1 MLKFVLKGILRDRS
15 RSLLPIIVVSLIV
28 ALVIFN
34 RGFLVGSMNGMFKDT
49 AVISSGHVKVMTHA
63 YQKESQL
70 MPNDLAL
77 MDVDELMIDLGLKYP
92 DFFWSPKI
100 SFAGLLDLPDEHG
113 ETKSQGPVM
122 AYGVDFLSP
131 NSRQFELWE
140 LDKRIVSGHMIQKPN
155 DALVGHKLADKLGLS
170 LGDHVTYIG
179 TTMNNAFT
187 TFNFTVV
194 GTFNLG
200 MGPLDKQ
207 MMLVDIEGA
216 RHALDMNNAAS
227 EILGFTHDLYYNDD
241 VSIEIRNQFNS
252 LHSDTTDIFRS
263 SMIALRDANQM
274 GTMIDLV
281 DWSVFIILG
290 IFLSIAMIV
299 LWNMGI
305 MSGLRRYGEIGVRL
319 AMGETKGQVYRSL
332 ILESVIIGTIGTII
346 GTLIGLPLTYYV
358 QEVGIDYSA
367 AFENLNSSSLIMS
380 TVFYTQVTPD
390 LYYIGFIPGVL
401 ATVFGTMLAGRAIY
415 KREMAQLFK
424 ELEA

>member
-1 MLKFVLKGILRDRS
+1 
-15 RSLLPIIVVSLIV
+15 VSLIV

-34 RGFLVGSMNGMFKDT
+34 RGFLVGTMNGMFRDT

-70 MPNDLAL
+70 LPNDLAL
-77 MDVDELMIDLGLKYP
+77 MNVGEIVENLYLVYP
-92 DFFWSPKI
+92 DYFWSPKI
-100 SFAGLLDLPDEHG
+100 SFAGLLDLPDERG

-122 AYGVDFLSP
+122 VYGVDFLSDE
-131 NSRQFELWE
+131 SRQYELWE
-140 LDKRIVSGHMIQKPN
+140 LEKRIVSGRMIQN
-155 DALVGHKLADKLGLS
+155 SDDALVGAKLADKLGLS
-170 LGDHVTYIG
+170 LGDRVTYIG

-216 RHALDMNNAAS
+216 RQALDMEDAAS
-227 EILGFTHDLYYNDD
+227 EILGFTHDLYYDD
-241 VSIEIRNQFNS
+241 DNAITIRDEFNAN
-252 LHSDTTDIFRS
+252 HSDTTDIFRS

-332 ILESVIIGTIGTII
+332 ILESVIIGTIGTIV

-367 AFENLNSSSLIMS
+367 AFENLNSTTMIMS
-380 TVFYTQVTPD
+380 TVFYTKVTPD
-390 LYYIGFIPGVL
+390 LYYIGIIPGVL

-424 ELEA
+424 ELET

>member
-15 RSLLPIIVVSLIV
+15 RSLFPIIVVSLIV

-34 RGFLVGSMNGMFKDT
+34 RGFLVGTMNGMFKDT
-49 AVISSGHVKVMTHA
+49 AVISSGHVKIMTHA
-63 YQKESQL
+63 YQEESQL
-70 MPNDLAL
+70 LPNDLAL
-77 MDVDELMIDLGLKYP
+77 MNVSEITDTLSLMYSDY
-92 DFFWSPKI
+92 FWSPKI
-100 SFAGLLDLPDEHG
+100 SFAGLLDLPDDQG

-122 AYGVDFLSP
+122 AYGVDFLSQD
-131 NSRQFELWE
+131 SRQYELWE
-140 LDKRIVSGHMIQKPN
+140 LEKRIVSGRMIQN
-155 DALVGHKLADKLGLS
+155 VDEALVGTKLAEKLGLS
-170 LGDHVTYIG
+170 LGDQVTYIG

-207 MMLVDIEGA
+207 MMLVDIDGA
-216 RHALDMNNAAS
+216 RMALDMDDSAS
-227 EILGFTHDLYYNDD
+227 EILGFKHDLYYDD
-241 VSIEIRNQFNS
+241 KSSIKIRDQFNAS
-252 LHSDTTDIFRS
+252 HSDTTDIFRS

-281 DWSVFIILG
+281 DISVFIILG
-290 IFLSIAMIV
+290 IFLLIAMIV

-305 MSGLRRYGEIGVRL
+305 MSGLRRYGEMGIRL
-319 AMGETKGQVYRSL
+319 AMGETKGQVYQSL
-332 ILESVIIGTIGTII
+332 ILESVIIGTIGTIF

-367 AFENLNSSSLIMS
+367 AFENLNTSTLIMS
-380 TVFYTQVTPD
+380 SVFYTKVTPD
-390 LYYIGFIPGVL
+390 LYYIGIIPGIL

-424 ELEA
+424 ELET

>member
-15 RSLLPIIVVSLIV
+15 RSLFPIIVVSLIV

-34 RGFLVGSMNGMFKDT
+34 RGFLEGTMNGMFRDT
-49 AVISSGHVKVMTHA
+49 AVISSGHVKIMTHA

-70 MPNDLAL
+70 LPNDLAL
-77 MDVDELMIDLGLKYP
+77 MNVGEIVEILHLVFP
-92 DFFWSPKI
+92 DYFWSPKI
-100 SFAGLLDLPDEHG
+100 SFAGLLDLPDEQG
-113 ETKSQGPVM
+113 ETNSQGPVM
-122 AYGVDFLSP
+122 AYGIDFLSD
-131 NSRQFELWE
+131 NSRQHELWE
-140 LDKRIVSGHMIQKPN
+140 LEKRIVTGRMIQKSD

-170 LGDHVTYIG
+170 LGDRVTYIG

-216 RHALDMNNAAS
+216 RQALDMEDAAS

-241 VSIEIRNQFNS
+241 NAITIRNEFNAN
-252 LHSDTTDIFRS
+252 HSDTTDIFRS

-305 MSGLRRYGEIGVRL
+305 MSGLRRYSEMGVRL

-332 ILESVIIGTIGTII
+332 ILESVIIGTIGTIV

-367 AFENLNSSSLIMS
+367 AFENLNSTTMIMS
-380 TVFYTQVTPD
+380 TVFYTKVTPD
-390 LYYIGFIPGVL
+390 LYYIGIIPGVL

-424 ELEA
+424 ELET

>member
-140 LDKRIVSGHMIQKPN
+140 LEKRIVSGHMIQEPN

-216 RHALDMNNAAS
+216 RQALDMNNAAS

>member
-15 RSLLPIIVVSLIV
+15 RSLFPIIVVSLIV

-34 RGFLVGSMNGMFKDT
+34 RGFLVGTMNGMFRDT
-49 AVISSGHVKVMTHA
+49 AVISSGHVKIMTHA

-70 MPNDLAL
+70 LPNDLAL
-77 MDVDELMIDLGLKYP
+77 MNVGEIVEILHLVYP
-92 DFFWSPKI
+92 DYFWSPKI
-100 SFAGLLDLPDEHG
+100 SFAGLLDLPDEQG

-122 AYGVDFLSP
+122 AYGIDFLSD
-131 NSRQFELWE
+131 NSRQHELWE
-140 LDKRIVSGHMIQKPN
+140 LEKRIVTGRMIQKSD

-170 LGDHVTYIG
+170 LGDRVTYIG

-216 RHALDMNNAAS
+216 RQALDMEDAAS

-241 VSIEIRNQFNS
+241 NAITIRNEFNAN
-252 LHSDTTDIFRS
+252 HSDTTDIFRS

-332 ILESVIIGTIGTII
+332 ILESVIIGTIGTIV

-367 AFENLNSSSLIMS
+367 AFENLNSTTMIMS
-380 TVFYTQVTPD
+380 TVFYTKVTPD
-390 LYYIGFIPGVL
+390 LYYIGIIPGVL

-424 ELEA
+424 ELET

>member
-1 MLKFVLKGILRDRS
+1 MLKFVIKGIIRDRS
-15 RSLLPIIVVSLIV
+15 RSLFPIIVVSLIV

-34 RGFLVGSMNGMFKDT
+34 RGFLAGSMDGMFRDT
-49 AVISSGHVKVMTHA
+49 AVISSGHVKIMTHA
-63 YQKESQL
+63 YKKESQL
-70 MPNDLAL
+70 LPNDLAL
-77 MDVDELMIDLGLKYP
+77 MNVGEILHLVYP
-92 DFFWSPKI
+92 DYFWSPKI
-100 SFAGLLDLPDEHG
+100 SFAGLLDLPDEQG
-113 ETKSQGPVM
+113 ETQSQGPVM
-122 AYGVDFLSP
+122 VYGIDFLSP
-131 NSRQFELWE
+131 ESRQFELWE
-140 LDKRIVSGHMIQKPN
+140 LEKRIVSGRMIQKF
-155 DALVGHKLADKLGLS
+155 DDGLVGAKLADKLGLS
-170 LGDHVTYIG
+170 LGDRVTYIG
-179 TTMNNAFT
+179 TTMNNAFA

-216 RHALDMNNAAS
+216 RVALDMDDAAS
-227 EILGFTHDLYYNDD
+227 EVLGFKHDLYYDD
-241 VSIEIRNQFNS
+241 QMSLAIRDQFNAV
-252 LHSDTTDIFRS
+252 HSDTSDIFRS

-274 GTMIDLV
+274 GT
-281 DWSVFIILG
+281 

-305 MSGLRRYGEIGVRL
+305 MSGLRRYGEVGVRL

-332 ILESVIIGTIGTII
+332 ILESIIIGMIGTIM

-358 QEVGIDYSA
+358 QEVGINYSA
-367 AFENLNSSSLIMS
+367 AFENLNTSSLIMS
-380 TVFYTQVTPD
+380 TVFYTKVTPD

-424 ELEA
+424 ELEN

>member
-15 RSLLPIIVVSLIV
+15 RSLFPIIVVSLIV

-34 RGFLVGSMNGMFKDT
+34 RGFLVGTMNGMFRDT
-49 AVISSGHVKVMTHA
+49 AVISSGHVKIMTHA
-63 YQKESQL
+63 YREESQL
-70 MPNDLAL
+70 LPNDLAL
-77 MDVDELMIDLGLKYP
+77 MNVDEIVEILHVVYP
-92 DFFWSPKI
+92 DYFWSPKI
-100 SFAGLLDLPDEHG
+100 SFAGLLDLPDEQG
-113 ETKSQGPVM
+113 ETKLQGPVM
-122 AYGVDFLSP
+122 VYGIDFLSSE
-131 NSRQFELWE
+131 SRQFELWE
-140 LDKRIVSGHMIQKPN
+140 LEKRIVSGQMIQNPN
-155 DALVGHKLADKLGLS
+155 DALVGGKLAEKLGLS
-170 LGDHVTYIG
+170 LGDRVTYIG

-216 RHALDMNNAAS
+216 RVALDMEDAAS
-227 EILGFTHDLYYNDD
+227 EILGFKHDLYYDD
-241 VSIEIRNQFNS
+241 DASVMMRNQFNATH
-252 LHSDTTDIFRS
+252 LDTTDIFRS

-290 IFLSIAMIV
+290 IFLLIAMIV

-305 MSGLRRYGEIGVRL
+305 MSGLRRYGEMGIRL

-358 QEVGIDYSA
+358 QEVGIDYSS
-367 AFENLNSSSLIMS
+367 AFENLNTTTMIMS

-390 LYYIGFIPGVL
+390 LYYIGIIPGVL

-424 ELEA
+424 ELET

>member
-1 MLKFVLKGILRDRS
+1 MLKFILKGILRDRS
-15 RSLLPIIVVSLIV
+15 RSLFPIIVVALIV

-34 RGFLVGSMNGMFKDT
+34 RGFLVGTMNGMFRDT
-49 AVISSGHVKVMTHA
+49 AVISSGHVKIMTHS
-63 YQKESQL
+63 YQEESQL

-77 MDVDELMIDLGLKYP
+77 MNVGEITEILGLKYS
-92 DFFWSPKI
+92 DYFWSPRI
-100 SFAGLLDLPDEHG
+100 SFAGLLDLPDEQG

-122 AYGVDFLSP
+122 AIGIDFLSSE
-131 NSRQFELWE
+131 SRQFELWE
-140 LDKRIVSGHMIQKPN
+140 LEKRIDSGHMIKNAN
-155 DALVGHKLADKLGLS
+155 DALVGAKLAEKLGLS
-170 LGDHVTYIG
+170 LGDQVTYIG

-216 RHALDMNNAAS
+216 RMALDMNDAAS
-227 EILGFTHDLYYNDD
+227 EILGFKHDLYYDD
-241 VSIEIRNQFNS
+241 DAAVAIRNQFNAV
-252 LHSDTTDIFRS
+252 HSDASDIFRS

-274 GTMIDLV
+274 GAMIDLV
-281 DWSVFIILG
+281 DWSTFIILG
-290 IFLSIAMIV
+290 IFLLIAMIV

-305 MSGLRRYGEIGVRL
+305 MSGLRRYGEMGIRL

-380 TVFYTQVTPD
+380 SVFYTKVTPD

-424 ELEA
+424 ELET

>member
-1 MLKFVLKGILRDRS
+1 
-15 RSLLPIIVVSLIV
+15 
-28 ALVIFN
+28 
-34 RGFLVGSMNGMFKDT
+34 MNGMFMDT

>member
-1 MLKFVLKGILRDRS
+1 MLKFLLKGILRDRS
-15 RSLLPIIVVSLIV
+15 RSLFPIIVVALIV

-34 RGFLVGSMNGMFKDT
+34 RGFLVGTMNGMFRDT
-49 AVISSGHVKVMTHA
+49 AVISSGNVKIMTHV

-70 MPNDLAL
+70 MPNDLSL
-77 MDVDELMIDLGLKYP
+77 LNVGEIVDDLHLVYS
-92 DFFWSPKI
+92 DYFWSPRI
-100 SFAGLLDLPDEHG
+100 SFAGLLDLPDEQG

-122 AYGVDFLSP
+122 AFGIDFLSTD
-131 NSRQFELWE
+131 SRQYELWE
-140 LDKRIVSGHMIQKPN
+140 LEKRIVSGRMIQNPD
-155 DALVGHKLADKLGLS
+155 DALVGAKLVDKLGLS
-170 LGDHVTYIG
+170 LGDRVTYIG

-207 MMLVDIEGA
+207 MILVDIEGA
-216 RHALDMNNAAS
+216 RMALDMNDAAS
-227 EILGFTHDLYYNDD
+227 EILGFKHDLYYDD
-241 VSIEIRNQFNS
+241 DAAVAIRDQFNAA
-252 LHSDTTDIFRS
+252 HSDASDIFRS

-274 GTMIDLV
+274 GAMIDLV
-281 DWSVFIILG
+281 DWSIFIILG
-290 IFLSIAMIV
+290 IFLLIAMIV

-305 MSGLRRYGEIGVRL
+305 MSGLRRYGEMGIRL

-380 TVFYTQVTPD
+380 SVFYTKVTPD

-424 ELEA
+424 ELET

>member
-15 RSLLPIIVVSLIV
+15 RSLFPIIVVSLIV

-34 RGFLVGSMNGMFKDT
+34 RGFLVGTMNGMFRDT
-49 AVISSGHVKVMTHA
+49 AVISSGHVKIMTHA

-70 MPNDLAL
+70 LPNDLAL
-77 MDVDELMIDLGLKYP
+77 MNVGEIVEILHLVYP
-92 DFFWSPKI
+92 DYFWSPKI
-100 SFAGLLDLPDEHG
+100 SFAGLLDLPDEQG

-122 AYGVDFLSP
+122 AYGIDFLSD
-131 NSRQFELWE
+131 NSRQHELWE
-140 LDKRIVSGHMIQKPN
+140 LEKRIVTGRMIQKSD

-170 LGDHVTYIG
+170 LGDRVTYIG

-216 RHALDMNNAAS
+216 RQALDMEDAAS

-241 VSIEIRNQFNS
+241 NAITIRNEFNAN
-252 LHSDTTDIFRS
+252 HSDTTDIFRS

-332 ILESVIIGTIGTII
+332 ILESIIIGTIGTIV

-367 AFENLNSSSLIMS
+367 AFENLNSTTMIMS
-380 TVFYTQVTPD
+380 TVFYTKVTPD
-390 LYYIGFIPGVL
+390 LYYIGIIPGVL

-424 ELEA
+424 ELET

>member
-1 MLKFVLKGILRDRS
+1 MLKFILKGILRDRS
-15 RSLLPIIVVSLIV
+15 RSLFPIIVVALIV

-34 RGFLVGSMNGMFKDT
+34 RGFLVGTMNGMFRDT
-49 AVISSGHVKVMTHA
+49 AVISSGHVKIMTHA
-63 YQKESQL
+63 YQEESQL

-77 MDVDELMIDLGLKYP
+77 MNVGEITEILGLKYS
-92 DFFWSPKI
+92 DYFWSPRI
-100 SFAGLLDLPDEHG
+100 SFAGLLDLPDEQG

-122 AYGVDFLSP
+122 AIGIDFLSSE
-131 NSRQFELWE
+131 SRQFELWE
-140 LDKRIVSGHMIQKPN
+140 LEKRIDSGHMIKNAN
-155 DALVGHKLADKLGLS
+155 DALVGAKLAEKLGLS
-170 LGDHVTYIG
+170 LGDQVTYIG

-194 GTFNLG
+194 DTFNLG

-216 RHALDMNNAAS
+216 RMALDMNDAAS
-227 EILGFTHDLYYNDD
+227 EILGFKHDLYYDD
-241 VSIEIRNQFNS
+241 DAAVAIRNQFNAV
-252 LHSDTTDIFRS
+252 HSDASDIFRS

-274 GTMIDLV
+274 GAMIDLV
-281 DWSVFIILG
+281 DWSTFIILG
-290 IFLSIAMIV
+290 IFLLIAMIV

-305 MSGLRRYGEIGVRL
+305 MSGLRRYGEMGIRL

-380 TVFYTQVTPD
+380 SVFYTKVTPD

-424 ELEA
+424 ELET

>member
-34 RGFLVGSMNGMFKDT
+34 RGFLVGSMNGMFMDT

-216 RHALDMNNAAS
+216 RQALDMNNAAS

>member
-1 MLKFVLKGILRDRS
+1 
-15 RSLLPIIVVSLIV
+15 V

-34 RGFLVGSMNGMFKDT
+34 RGFLVGTMNGMFRDT
-49 AVISSGHVKVMTHA
+49 AVISSGHVKIMTHA
-63 YQKESQL
+63 YQEESQL
-70 MPNDLAL
+70 LPNDLAL
-77 MDVDELMIDLGLKYP
+77 MNVDEIVEILHVVYP
-92 DFFWSPKI
+92 DYFWSPKI
-100 SFAGLLDLPDEHG
+100 SFAGLLDLPDEQG
-113 ETKSQGPVM
+113 ETKLQGPVM
-122 AYGVDFLSP
+122 VYGIDFLSSE
-131 NSRQFELWE
+131 SRQFELWE
-140 LDKRIVSGHMIQKPN
+140 LEKRIVSGQMIQNPN
-155 DALVGHKLADKLGLS
+155 DALVGAKLAEKLGLS
-170 LGDHVTYIG
+170 LGDRVTYIG

-216 RHALDMNNAAS
+216 RLALDMEDAAS
-227 EILGFTHDLYYNDD
+227 EILGFKHDLYYDD
-241 VSIEIRNQFNS
+241 DASVMMRNQFNATH
-252 LHSDTTDIFRS
+252 LDTTDIFRS

-290 IFLSIAMIV
+290 IFLLIAMIV

-305 MSGLRRYGEIGVRL
+305 MSGLRRYGEMGIRL

-367 AFENLNSSSLIMS
+367 AFENLNTTTMIMS

-390 LYYIGFIPGVL
+390 LYYIGIIPGVL

-424 ELEA
+424 ELET

>member
-1 MLKFVLKGILRDRS
+1 MLKFILKGILRDRS
-15 RSLLPIIVVSLIV
+15 RSLFPIIVVALIV

-34 RGFLVGSMNGMFKDT
+34 RGFLLGTMNGMFRDT
-49 AVISSGHVKVMTHA
+49 AVISSGHVKIMTHA
-63 YQKESQL
+63 YQEESQL

-77 MDVDELMIDLGLKYP
+77 MNVGEITEILGLKYS
-92 DFFWSPKI
+92 DYFWSPRI
-100 SFAGLLDLPDEHG
+100 SFAGLLDLPDEQG

-122 AYGVDFLSP
+122 AIGIDFLSSE
-131 NSRQFELWE
+131 SRQFELWE
-140 LDKRIVSGHMIQKPN
+140 LEKRIDSGHMIKNAN
-155 DALVGHKLADKLGLS
+155 DALVGAKLAEKLGLS
-170 LGDHVTYIG
+170 LGDQVTYIG

-216 RHALDMNNAAS
+216 RMALDMNDAAS
-227 EILGFTHDLYYNDD
+227 EILGFKHDLYYDD
-241 VSIEIRNQFNS
+241 DAAVAIRNQFNAV
-252 LHSDTTDIFRS
+252 HSDASDIFRS

-274 GTMIDLV
+274 GAMIDLV
-281 DWSVFIILG
+281 DWSTFIILG
-290 IFLSIAMIV
+290 IFLLIAMIV

-305 MSGLRRYGEIGVRL
+305 MSGLRRYGEMGIRL

-380 TVFYTQVTPD
+380 SVFYTKVTPD

-424 ELEA
+424 ELET

>member
-1 MLKFVLKGILRDRS
+1 
-15 RSLLPIIVVSLIV
+15 
-28 ALVIFN
+28 
-34 RGFLVGSMNGMFKDT
+34 MNGMFMDT

-299 LWNMGI
+299 LWTMGI

>member
-1 MLKFVLKGILRDRS
+1 MLKFILKGILRDRS
-15 RSLLPIIVVSLIV
+15 RSLFPIIVVALIV

-34 RGFLVGSMNGMFKDT
+34 RGFLVGTMNGMFRDT
-49 AVISSGHVKVMTHA
+49 AVISSGHVKIMTHA
-63 YQKESQL
+63 YQEESQL

-77 MDVDELMIDLGLKYP
+77 MNVGEITEILGLKYS
-92 DFFWSPKI
+92 DYFWSPRI
-100 SFAGLLDLPDEHG
+100 SFAGLLDLPDEQG

-122 AYGVDFLSP
+122 AIGIDFLSSE
-131 NSRQFELWE
+131 SRQFELWE
-140 LDKRIVSGHMIQKPN
+140 LEKRIDSGHMIKNAN
-155 DALVGHKLADKLGLS
+155 DALVGAKLAEKLGLS
-170 LGDHVTYIG
+170 LGDQVTYIG

-216 RHALDMNNAAS
+216 RMALDMNDAAS
-227 EILGFTHDLYYNDD
+227 EILGFKHDLYYDD
-241 VSIEIRNQFNS
+241 DAAVAIRNQFNAV
-252 LHSDTTDIFRS
+252 HSDASDIFRS

-274 GTMIDLV
+274 GAMIDLV
-281 DWSVFIILG
+281 DWSTFIILG
-290 IFLSIAMIV
+290 IFLLIAMIV

-305 MSGLRRYGEIGVRL
+305 MSGLRRYGEMGIRL

-346 GTLIGLPLTYYV
+346 GTLIGLPLTYYI

-380 TVFYTQVTPD
+380 SVFYTKVTPD

-424 ELEA
+424 ELET

>member
-1 MLKFVLKGILRDRS
+1 
-15 RSLLPIIVVSLIV
+15 V

-34 RGFLVGSMNGMFKDT
+34 RGFLVGTMNGMFRDT
-49 AVISSGHVKVMTHA
+49 AVISSGHVKIMTHA
-63 YQKESQL
+63 YQEESQL
-70 MPNDLAL
+70 LPNDLAL
-77 MDVDELMIDLGLKYP
+77 MNVDEIVEILHVVYP
-92 DFFWSPKI
+92 DYFWSPKI
-100 SFAGLLDLPDEHG
+100 SFAGLLDLPDEQG
-113 ETKSQGPVM
+113 ETKLQGPVM
-122 AYGVDFLSP
+122 VYGIDFLSSE
-131 NSRQFELWE
+131 SRQFELWE
-140 LDKRIVSGHMIQKPN
+140 LEKRIVSGQMIQNPN
-155 DALVGHKLADKLGLS
+155 DALVGAKLAEKLGLS
-170 LGDHVTYIG
+170 LGDRVTYIG

-216 RHALDMNNAAS
+216 RVALDMEDAAS
-227 EILGFTHDLYYNDD
+227 EILGFKHDLYYDD
-241 VSIEIRNQFNS
+241 DASVMMRNQFNATH
-252 LHSDTTDIFRS
+252 LDTTDIFRS

-290 IFLSIAMIV
+290 IFLLIAMIV

-305 MSGLRRYGEIGVRL
+305 MSGLRRYGEMGIRL

-367 AFENLNSSSLIMS
+367 AFENLNTTTMIMS

-390 LYYIGFIPGVL
+390 LYYIGIIPGVL

-424 ELEA
+424 ELET

>member
-1 MLKFVLKGILRDRS
+1 MFRFVLKGILRDRS
-15 RSLLPIIVVSLIV
+15 RSLFPIIVVSLIV

-77 MDVDELMIDLGLKYP
+77 MDVDEILKDLEIKYP
-92 DFFWSPKI
+92 NYFWSPKI

-113 ETKSQGPVM
+113 DTKSQGPVM
-122 AYGVDFLSP
+122 AYGVDFLSS

-140 LDKRIVSGHMIQKPN
+140 LEKRIVLGRMIKDPT

-170 LGDHVTYIG
+170 LGDQVTYIG

-216 RHALDMNNAAS
+216 RMALDMDNAAS
-227 EILGFTHDLYYNDD
+227 EILGFMHDLYYNDD
-241 VSIEIRNQFNS
+241 ASIEIRNEFNTF
-252 LHSDTTDIFRS
+252 HSDTTDLFRS

-290 IFLSIAMIV
+290 IFLFIAMIV

-332 ILESVIIGTIGTII
+332 ILESTIIGTIGTII
-346 GTLIGLPLTYYV
+346 GTCIGLPLTYYV
-358 QEVGIDYSA
+358 QAVGIDYSA
-367 AFENLNSSSLIMS
+367 AFENLNSTTMIMS
-380 TVFYTQVTPD
+380 SVFYTQVTPD
-390 LYYIGFIPGVL
+390 LYYIGIIPGVL

-424 ELEA
+424 ELET

>member
-1 MLKFVLKGILRDRS
+1 MLKFILKGILRDRS
-15 RSLLPIIVVSLIV
+15 RSLFPIIVVALIV

-34 RGFLVGSMNGMFKDT
+34 RGFLVGTMNGMFRDT
-49 AVISSGHVKVMTHA
+49 AVISSGHVKIMTHA
-63 YQKESQL
+63 YQEESQL

-77 MDVDELMIDLGLKYP
+77 MNVGEITEILGLKYS
-92 DFFWSPKI
+92 DYFWSPRI
-100 SFAGLLDLPDEHG
+100 SFAGLLDLPDEQG

-122 AYGVDFLSP
+122 AIGIDFLSSE
-131 NSRQFELWE
+131 SRQFELWE
-140 LDKRIVSGHMIQKPN
+140 LEKRIDSGHMIKNAN
-155 DALVGHKLADKLGLS
+155 DALVGAKLAEKLGLS
-170 LGDHVTYIG
+170 LGDQVTYIG

-216 RHALDMNNAAS
+216 RMALDMNDAAS
-227 EILGFTHDLYYNDD
+227 EILGFKHDLYYDD
-241 VSIEIRNQFNS
+241 DAAVAIRNQFNAV
-252 LHSDTTDIFRS
+252 HSDASDIFRS

-274 GTMIDLV
+274 GAMIDLV
-281 DWSVFIILG
+281 DWSTFIILG
-290 IFLSIAMIV
+290 IFLLIAMIV

-305 MSGLRRYGEIGVRL
+305 MSGLRRYGEMGIRL

-380 TVFYTQVTPD
+380 SVFYTKVTPD

-424 ELEA
+424 ELET

>member
-1 MLKFVLKGILRDRS
+1 
-15 RSLLPIIVVSLIV
+15 VSLIV

-34 RGFLVGSMNGMFKDT
+34 RGFLVGTMNGMFRDT

-70 MPNDLAL
+70 LPNDLAL
-77 MDVDELMIDLGLKYP
+77 MNVGEIVENLYLVYP
-92 DFFWSPKI
+92 DYFWSPKI
-100 SFAGLLDLPDEHG
+100 SFAGLLDLPDERG

-122 AYGVDFLSP
+122 VYGVDFLSDE
-131 NSRQFELWE
+131 SRQYELWE
-140 LDKRIVSGHMIQKPN
+140 LEKRIVSGRMIQN
-155 DALVGHKLADKLGLS
+155 SDDALVGAKLADKLGLS
-170 LGDHVTYIG
+170 LGDRVTYIG

-216 RHALDMNNAAS
+216 RQALDMEDAAS
-227 EILGFTHDLYYNDD
+227 EILGFTYDLYYDD
-241 VSIEIRNQFNS
+241 DNAITIRDEFNAN
-252 LHSDTTDIFRS
+252 HSDTTDIFRS

-332 ILESVIIGTIGTII
+332 ILESVIIGTIGTIV

-367 AFENLNSSSLIMS
+367 AFENLNSTTMIMS
-380 TVFYTQVTPD
+380 TVFYTKVTPD
-390 LYYIGFIPGVL
+390 LYYIGIIPGVL

-424 ELEA
+424 ELET

>member
-1 MLKFVLKGILRDRS
+1 MLKFILKGILRDRS
-15 RSLLPIIVVSLIV
+15 RSLFPIIVVALIV

-34 RGFLVGSMNGMFKDT
+34 RGFLLGTMNGMFRDT
-49 AVISSGHVKVMTHA
+49 AVISSGHVKIMTHA
-63 YQKESQL
+63 YQEESQL

-77 MDVDELMIDLGLKYP
+77 MNVGEITEILGLKYS
-92 DFFWSPKI
+92 DYFWSPRI
-100 SFAGLLDLPDEHG
+100 SFAGLLDLPDEQG

-122 AYGVDFLSP
+122 AIGIDFLSSE
-131 NSRQFELWE
+131 SRQFELWE
-140 LDKRIVSGHMIQKPN
+140 LEKRIDSGHMIKNAN
-155 DALVGHKLADKLGLS
+155 DALVGAKLADKLRLS
-170 LGDHVTYIG
+170 LGDQVTYIG

-216 RHALDMNNAAS
+216 RMALDMNDAAS
-227 EILGFTHDLYYNDD
+227 EILGFKHDLYYDD
-241 VSIEIRNQFNS
+241 DAAVAIRNQFNAV
-252 LHSDTTDIFRS
+252 HSDASDIFRS

-274 GTMIDLV
+274 GAMIDLV
-281 DWSVFIILG
+281 DWSTFIILG
-290 IFLSIAMIV
+290 IFLLIAMIV

-305 MSGLRRYGEIGVRL
+305 MSGLRRYGEMGIRL

-380 TVFYTQVTPD
+380 SVFYTKVTPD

-424 ELEA
+424 EFES

>member
-1 MLKFVLKGILRDRS
+1 MAIGI
-15 RSLLPIIVVSLIV
+15 
-28 ALVIFN
+28 
-34 RGFLVGSMNGMFKDT
+34 
-49 AVISSGHVKVMTHA
+49 
-63 YQKESQL
+63 
-70 MPNDLAL
+70 
-77 MDVDELMIDLGLKYP
+77 
-92 DFFWSPKI
+92 
-100 SFAGLLDLPDEHG
+100 
-113 ETKSQGPVM
+113 
-122 AYGVDFLSP
+122 DFLSSE
-131 NSRQFELWE
+131 SRQFELWE
-140 LDKRIVSGHMIQKPN
+140 LEKRIDSGHMIKNAN
-155 DALVGHKLADKLGLS
+155 DALVGAKLAEKLGLS
-170 LGDHVTYIG
+170 LGDQVTYIG

-216 RHALDMNNAAS
+216 RMALDMNDAAS
-227 EILGFTHDLYYNDD
+227 EILGFKHDLYYDD
-241 VSIEIRNQFNS
+241 DAAVAIRNQFNAV
-252 LHSDTTDIFRS
+252 HSDASDIFRS

-274 GTMIDLV
+274 GAMIDLV
-281 DWSVFIILG
+281 DWSTFIILG
-290 IFLSIAMIV
+290 IFLLIAMIV

-305 MSGLRRYGEIGVRL
+305 MSGLRRYGEMGIRL

-380 TVFYTQVTPD
+380 SVFYTKVTPD

-424 ELEA
+424 ELET

>member
-1 MLKFVLKGILRDRS
+1 
-15 RSLLPIIVVSLIV
+15 V

-34 RGFLVGSMNGMFKDT
+34 RGFLVGTMNGMFRDT
-49 AVISSGHVKVMTHA
+49 AVISSGHVKIMTHA
-63 YQKESQL
+63 YQEESQL
-70 MPNDLAL
+70 LPNDLAL
-77 MDVDELMIDLGLKYP
+77 MNVDEIVEILHVVYP
-92 DFFWSPKI
+92 DYFWSPKI
-100 SFAGLLDLPDEHG
+100 SFAGLLDLPDEQG
-113 ETKSQGPVM
+113 ETKLQGPVM
-122 AYGVDFLSP
+122 VYGIDFLSSE
-131 NSRQFELWE
+131 SRQFELWE
-140 LDKRIVSGHMIQKPN
+140 LEKRIVSGQMIQNPN
-155 DALVGHKLADKLGLS
+155 DALVGGKLAEKLGLS
-170 LGDHVTYIG
+170 LGDRVTYIG

-216 RHALDMNNAAS
+216 RVALDMEDAAS
-227 EILGFTHDLYYNDD
+227 EILGFKHDLYYDD
-241 VSIEIRNQFNS
+241 DASVMMRNQFNATH
-252 LHSDTTDIFRS
+252 LDTTDIFRS

-290 IFLSIAMIV
+290 IFLLIAMIV

-305 MSGLRRYGEIGVRL
+305 MSGLRRYGEMGIRL

-367 AFENLNSSSLIMS
+367 AFENLNTTTMIMS

-390 LYYIGFIPGVL
+390 LYYIGIIPGVL

-424 ELEA
+424 ELET

>member
-1 MLKFVLKGILRDRS
+1 
-15 RSLLPIIVVSLIV
+15 
-28 ALVIFN
+28 
-34 RGFLVGSMNGMFKDT
+34 MNGMFRDT
-49 AVISSGHVKVMTHA
+49 AVISSGHVKIMTHA

-70 MPNDLAL
+70 LPNDLAL
-77 MDVDELMIDLGLKYP
+77 MNVGEITDVLGEMYS
-92 DFFWSPKI
+92 DYFWSPKI
-100 SFAGLLDLPDEHG
+100 SFAGLLDLPDEQG

-122 AYGVDFLSP
+122 AYGIDFLSD
-131 NSRQFELWE
+131 NSRQYELWE
-140 LDKRIVSGHMIQKPN
+140 LGKRIVTGRMIQKSD

-170 LGDHVTYIG
+170 LGDRVTYIG

-216 RHALDMNNAAS
+216 RQALDMEDAAS

-241 VSIEIRNQFNS
+241 NAITIRNEFNAN
-252 LHSDTTDIFRS
+252 HSDTTDIFRS

-332 ILESVIIGTIGTII
+332 ILESVIIGTIGTIV

-367 AFENLNSSSLIMS
+367 AFENLNSTTMIMS
-380 TVFYTQVTPD
+380 TVFYTKVTPD
-390 LYYIGFIPGVL
+390 LYYIGIIPGVL

-424 ELEA
+424 ELET

>member
-15 RSLLPIIVVSLIV
+15 RSLFPIIVVSLIV

-34 RGFLVGSMNGMFKDT
+34 RGFLVGTMNGMFRDT
-49 AVISSGHVKVMTHA
+49 AVISSGHAKVMTHA

-70 MPNDLAL
+70 LPNDLAL
-77 MDVDELMIDLGLKYP
+77 MNVGEIVEILHLVNP
-92 DFFWSPKI
+92 DYFWSPKI
-100 SFAGLLDLPDEHG
+100 SFAGLLDLPDEQG

-122 AYGVDFLSP
+122 AYGIDFLSD
-131 NSRQFELWE
+131 NSRQYELWE
-140 LDKRIVSGHMIQKPN
+140 LEKRIVSGHMIQKSH

-170 LGDHVTYIG
+170 LGDRVTYIG

-187 TFNFTVV
+187 TFNFTMV

-200 MGPLDKQ
+200 MGQLDKQ

-216 RHALDMNNAAS
+216 RQALDMEDAAS

-241 VSIEIRNQFNS
+241 NAITIRNEFNAN
-252 LHSDTTDIFRS
+252 HSDTTDIFRS

-332 ILESVIIGTIGTII
+332 ILESVIIGTIGTIV

-367 AFENLNSSSLIMS
+367 AFENLNSTTMIMS
-380 TVFYTQVTPD
+380 TVFYTKVTPD
-390 LYYIGFIPGVL
+390 LYYIGIIPGVL

-424 ELEA
+424 ELET

>member
-1 MLKFVLKGILRDRS
+1 MLKFVLKGIIRDRS
-15 RSLLPIIVVSLIV
+15 RSLFPIIVVSLIV

-34 RGFLVGSMNGMFKDT
+34 RGFLVGTMNGMFRDT
-49 AVISSGHVKVMTHA
+49 AVISSGHVKIMTRA
-63 YQKESQL
+63 YQEESQL

-77 MDVDELMIDLGLKYP
+77 MNVGEISEVLSSVYSDY
-92 DFFWSPKI
+92 FWSPRI
-100 SFAGLLDLPDEHG
+100 TFAGLLDLPDEQG
-113 ETKSQGPVM
+113 ETKSQGPIM
-122 AYGVDFLSP
+122 SYGIDFLSSE
-131 NSRQFELWE
+131 SRQYELWE
-140 LDKRIVSGHMIQKPN
+140 LEKRIVLGRMIQDPRE
-155 DALVGHKLADKLGLS
+155 ALVGHKLADKLGLS

-207 MMLVDIEGA
+207 MVLVDIEGA
-216 RHALDMNNAAS
+216 RLALDMENAAS
-227 EILGFTHDLYYNDD
+227 ELLGFTHDLYYDD
-241 VSIEIRNQFNS
+241 DASLNIRDEFNAAN
-252 LHSDTTDIFRS
+252 SDTSDIFRS
-263 SMIALRDANQM
+263 SMIALRDTNQM

-290 IFLSIAMIV
+290 IFLLIAMIV

-346 GTLIGLPLTYYV
+346 GTIIGLPLTYYV
-358 QEVGIDYSA
+358 QEVGMDYSA
-367 AFENLNSSSLIMS
+367 AFENLNTTTMIMS
-380 TVFYTQVTPD
+380 SVFYTKVTPD
-390 LYYIGFIPGVL
+390 LYYIGIIPGVL
-401 ATVFGTMLAGRAIY
+401 ATVLGTMLAGRAIY

-424 ELEA
+424 ELET

>member
-1 MLKFVLKGILRDRS
+1 MLKFILKGILRDRS
-15 RSLLPIIVVSLIV
+15 RSLFPIIVVALIV

-34 RGFLVGSMNGMFKDT
+34 RGFLVGTMNGMFRDT
-49 AVISSGHVKVMTHA
+49 AVISSGHVKIMTHA
-63 YQKESQL
+63 YQEESQL

-77 MDVDELMIDLGLKYP
+77 MNVGEITEILGLKYS
-92 DFFWSPKI
+92 DYFWSPRI
-100 SFAGLLDLPDEHG
+100 SFAGLLDLPDEQG

-122 AYGVDFLSP
+122 AIGIDFLSSE
-131 NSRQFELWE
+131 SRQFELWE
-140 LDKRIVSGHMIQKPN
+140 LEKRIDSGHMIKNAN
-155 DALVGHKLADKLGLS
+155 DALVGAKLAEKLGLS
-170 LGDHVTYIG
+170 LGDQVTYIG

-216 RHALDMNNAAS
+216 RMALDMNDAAS
-227 EILGFTHDLYYNDD
+227 EILGFKHDLYYDD
-241 VSIEIRNQFNS
+241 DAAVAIRNQFNAV
-252 LHSDTTDIFRS
+252 HSDASDIFRS

-274 GTMIDLV
+274 GAMIDLV
-281 DWSVFIILG
+281 DWSTFIILG
-290 IFLSIAMIV
+290 IFLLIAMIV

-305 MSGLRRYGEIGVRL
+305 MSGLRRYGEMGIRL

-358 QEVGIDYSA
+358 QEVGIDYST

-380 TVFYTQVTPD
+380 SVFYTKVTPD

-424 ELEA
+424 ELET

>member
-34 RGFLVGSMNGMFKDT
+34 RGFLVGSMNGMFMDT

-92 DFFWSPKI
+92 DYFWSPKI
-100 SFAGLLDLPDEHG
+100 SFAGLLDLPDEQG

-227 EILGFTHDLYYNDD
+227 EILGFTHDLFYNDD
-241 VSIEIRNQFNS
+241 ISIEIRNQFNAS
-252 LHSDTTDIFRS
+252 HSDTTDMFRS

-281 DWSVFIILG
+281 DWSIFIILG

>member
-1 MLKFVLKGILRDRS
+1 
-15 RSLLPIIVVSLIV
+15 
-28 ALVIFN
+28 
-34 RGFLVGSMNGMFKDT
+34 MFRDT
-49 AVISSGHVKVMTHA
+49 AVISSGHVKIMTHA
-63 YQKESQL
+63 YQEESQL
-70 MPNDLAL
+70 LPNDLAL
-77 MDVDELMIDLGLKYP
+77 MNVDEIVEILHVVYP
-92 DFFWSPKI
+92 DYFWSPKI
-100 SFAGLLDLPDEHG
+100 SFAGLLDLPDEQG
-113 ETKSQGPVM
+113 ETKLQGPVM
-122 AYGVDFLSP
+122 VYGIDFLSSE
-131 NSRQFELWE
+131 SRQFELWE
-140 LDKRIVSGHMIQKPN
+140 LEKRIVSGQMIQNPN
-155 DALVGHKLADKLGLS
+155 DALVGAKLAEKLGLS
-170 LGDHVTYIG
+170 LGDRVTYIG
-179 TTMNNAFT
+179 TTMNNAFA

-216 RHALDMNNAAS
+216 RVALDMEDAAS
-227 EILGFTHDLYYNDD
+227 EILGFKHDLYYDD
-241 VSIEIRNQFNS
+241 DASVMMRNQFNATH
-252 LHSDTTDIFRS
+252 LDTTDIFRS

-290 IFLSIAMIV
+290 IFLLIAMIV

-305 MSGLRRYGEIGVRL
+305 MSGLRRYGEMGIRL

-367 AFENLNSSSLIMS
+367 AFENLNTTTMIMS

-390 LYYIGFIPGVL
+390 LYYIGIIPGVL

-424 ELEA
+424 ELET

>member
-1 MLKFVLKGILRDRS
+1 
-15 RSLLPIIVVSLIV
+15 
-28 ALVIFN
+28 
-34 RGFLVGSMNGMFKDT
+34 MNGMFMDT

-140 LDKRIVSGHMIQKPN
+140 LDKRILSGHKIQKPN

>member
-1 MLKFVLKGILRDRS
+1 VA
-15 RSLLPIIVVSLIV
+15 LIV

-34 RGFLVGSMNGMFKDT
+34 RGFLVGTMNGMFRDT
-49 AVISSGHVKVMTHA
+49 AVISSGHVKIMTHA
-63 YQKESQL
+63 YQEESQL

-77 MDVDELMIDLGLKYP
+77 MNVGEITEILGLKYS
-92 DFFWSPKI
+92 DYFWSPRI
-100 SFAGLLDLPDEHG
+100 SFAGLLDLPDEQG

-122 AYGVDFLSP
+122 AIGIDFLSSE
-131 NSRQFELWE
+131 SRQFELWE
-140 LDKRIVSGHMIQKPN
+140 LEKRIDSGHMIKNAN
-155 DALVGHKLADKLGLS
+155 DALVGAKLAEKLGLS
-170 LGDHVTYIG
+170 LGDQVTYIG

-216 RHALDMNNAAS
+216 RMALDMNDAAS
-227 EILGFTHDLYYNDD
+227 EILGFKHDLYYDD
-241 VSIEIRNQFNS
+241 DAAVAIRNQFNAV
-252 LHSDTTDIFRS
+252 HSDASDIFRS

-274 GTMIDLV
+274 GAMIDLV
-281 DWSVFIILG
+281 DWSTFIILG
-290 IFLSIAMIV
+290 IFLLIAMIV

-305 MSGLRRYGEIGVRL
+305 MSGLRRYGEMGIRL

-380 TVFYTQVTPD
+380 SVFYTKVTPD

-424 ELEA
+424 ELET

>member
-1 MLKFVLKGILRDRS
+1 MLKFILKGILRDRS
-15 RSLLPIIVVSLIV
+15 RSLFPIIVVSLIV

-34 RGFLVGSMNGMFKDT
+34 RGFLVGTMNGMFRDT
-49 AVISSGHVKVMTHA
+49 AVISSGHVKIMTHA
-63 YQKESQL
+63 YQEESQL
-70 MPNDLAL
+70 LPNDLAL
-77 MDVDELMIDLGLKYP
+77 MNVDEIVEILHVVYP
-92 DFFWSPKI
+92 DYFWSPKI

-122 AYGVDFLSP
+122 VYGIDFLSSE
-131 NSRQFELWE
+131 SRQFELWE
-140 LDKRIVSGHMIQKPN
+140 LEKRIVSGQMIQNPN
-155 DALVGHKLADKLGLS
+155 DALVGAKLAEKLGLS
-170 LGDHVTYIG
+170 LGDRVTYIG
-179 TTMNNAFT
+179 TTMNNAFA

-216 RHALDMNNAAS
+216 RLALDMEDAAS
-227 EILGFTHDLYYNDD
+227 EILGFKHDLYYDD
-241 VSIEIRNQFNS
+241 DASVMMRNQFNATH
-252 LHSDTTDIFRS
+252 LDTTDIFRS

-290 IFLSIAMIV
+290 IFLLIAMIV

-305 MSGLRRYGEIGVRL
+305 MSGLRRYGEIGIRL

-367 AFENLNSSSLIMS
+367 AFENLNTTTMIMS

-390 LYYIGFIPGVL
+390 LYYIGIIPGVL

-424 ELEA
+424 ELET

>member
-1 MLKFVLKGILRDRS
+1 
-15 RSLLPIIVVSLIV
+15 V

-34 RGFLVGSMNGMFKDT
+34 RGFLVGTMNGMFRDT
-49 AVISSGHVKVMTHA
+49 AVISSGHVKIMTHA
-63 YQKESQL
+63 YQEESQL
-70 MPNDLAL
+70 LPNDLAL
-77 MDVDELMIDLGLKYP
+77 MNVDEIVEILHVVYP
-92 DFFWSPKI
+92 DYFWSPKI
-100 SFAGLLDLPDEHG
+100 SFAGLLDLPDEQG
-113 ETKSQGPVM
+113 ETKLQGPVM
-122 AYGVDFLSP
+122 VYGIDFLSSE
-131 NSRQFELWE
+131 SRQFELWE
-140 LDKRIVSGHMIQKPN
+140 LEKRIVSGQMIQNPI
-155 DALVGHKLADKLGLS
+155 DALVGGKLAEKLGLS
-170 LGDHVTYIG
+170 LGDRVTYIG

-216 RHALDMNNAAS
+216 RVALDMEDAAS
-227 EILGFTHDLYYNDD
+227 EILGFKHDLYYDD
-241 VSIEIRNQFNS
+241 DASVMMRNQFNATH
-252 LHSDTTDIFRS
+252 LDTTDIFRS

-290 IFLSIAMIV
+290 IFLLIAMIV

-305 MSGLRRYGEIGVRL
+305 MSGLRRYGEMGIRL

-367 AFENLNSSSLIMS
+367 AFENLNTTTMIMS

-390 LYYIGFIPGVL
+390 LYYIGIIPGVL

-424 ELEA
+424 ELET

>member
-1 MLKFVLKGILRDRS
+1 MFRFVLKGILRDRS
-15 RSLLPIIVVSLIV
+15 RSLFPIIVVSLIV

-34 RGFLVGSMNGMFKDT
+34 RGFLVGTMNGMFRDT
-49 AVISSGHVKVMTHA
+49 AVISSGHVKIMTHA

-70 MPNDLAL
+70 LPNDLAL
-77 MDVDELMIDLGLKYP
+77 MNVGEITDVLGEMYS
-92 DFFWSPKI
+92 DYFWSPKI
-100 SFAGLLDLPDEHG
+100 SFAGLLDLPDEQG

-122 AYGVDFLSP
+122 AYGIDFLSD
-131 NSRQFELWE
+131 NSRQHELWE
-140 LDKRIVSGHMIQKPN
+140 LEKRIVTGRMIQKSD

-170 LGDHVTYIG
+170 LGDRVTYIG

-216 RHALDMNNAAS
+216 RQALDMEDAAS

-241 VSIEIRNQFNS
+241 NAITIRNEFNAN
-252 LHSDTTDIFRS
+252 HSDTTDIFRS

-332 ILESVIIGTIGTII
+332 ILESVIIGTIGTIV

-367 AFENLNSSSLIMS
+367 AFENLNSTTMIMS
-380 TVFYTQVTPD
+380 TVFYTKVTPD
-390 LYYIGFIPGVL
+390 LYYIGIIPGVL

-424 ELEA
+424 ELET

>member
-1 MLKFVLKGILRDRS
+1 MYSD
-15 RSLLPIIVVSLIV
+15 
-28 ALVIFN
+28 
-34 RGFLVGSMNGMFKDT
+34 
-49 AVISSGHVKVMTHA
+49 
-63 YQKESQL
+63 Y
-70 MPNDLAL
+70 
-77 MDVDELMIDLGLKYP
+77 
-92 DFFWSPKI
+92 FWSPKI
-100 SFAGLLDLPDEHG
+100 SFAGLLDLPDEQG

-122 AYGVDFLSP
+122 AYGIDFLSD
-131 NSRQFELWE
+131 NSRQHELWE
-140 LDKRIVSGHMIQKPN
+140 LEKRIVTGRMIQKSD

-170 LGDHVTYIG
+170 LGDRVTYIG

-216 RHALDMNNAAS
+216 RQALDMEDAAS

-241 VSIEIRNQFNS
+241 NAITIRNEFNAN
-252 LHSDTTDIFRS
+252 HSDTTDIFRS

-332 ILESVIIGTIGTII
+332 ILESIIIGTIGTIV

-367 AFENLNSSSLIMS
+367 AFENLNSTTMIMS
-380 TVFYTQVTPD
+380 TVFYTKVTPD
-390 LYYIGFIPGVL
+390 LYYIGIIPGVL

-424 ELEA
+424 ELET

>member
-216 RHALDMNNAAS
+216 RQALDMNNAAS